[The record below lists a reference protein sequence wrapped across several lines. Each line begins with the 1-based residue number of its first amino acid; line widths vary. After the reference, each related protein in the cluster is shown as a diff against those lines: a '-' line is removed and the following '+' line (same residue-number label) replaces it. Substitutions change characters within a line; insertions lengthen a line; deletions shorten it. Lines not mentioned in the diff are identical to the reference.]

1 MAARRLLQCAIAAC
15 VGLVAAPAW
24 PEPAHPPPPPIPTG
38 ADFDGLVRLRCTL
51 QANGSLTECEIV
63 AEEPMGQGLGERA
76 LQMAPTLR
84 VRLRNANGSSAT
96 GERVTV
102 PVHFVIAPA
111 ERSPQP

>member
-1 MAARRLLQCAIAAC
+1 MAASRLLRSAIAAC
-15 VGLVAAPAW
+15 VGLAAGPMWA
-24 PEPAHPPPPPIPTG
+24 EPAHLTPPPLPPG

-51 QANGSLTECEIV
+51 QANGSLTACEIV

-102 PVHFVIAPA
+102 PVHFIIAPA
-111 ERSPQP
+111 ERSAQP

>member
-1 MAARRLLQCAIAAC
+1 MAARRLLPCAVAAC
-15 VGLVAAPAW
+15 AGLAAGPAW
-24 PEPAHPPPPPIPTG
+24 SEPANPPPPIPPG
-38 ADFDGLVRLRCTL
+38 ADFDGLVRLRCIL
-51 QANGSLTECEIV
+51 QANGSLTACEIV

-102 PVHFVIAPA
+102 PVHFIIAPA